1 MNFEE
6 EAKHIQE
13 DAYGDLSYLISR
25 LRHVYNTA
33 LDDIRRADLRFY
45 SKDGILHNECSLIE
59 YANLENILRQLQKE
73 KQV

>member
-6 EAKHIQE
+6 EAKYIQE
-13 DAYGDLSYLISR
+13 DISKDLPYLISR

-33 LDDIRRADLRFY
+33 LDDVRRADLRFY
-45 SKDGILHNECSLIE
+45 SKDRIRHKECSLIE
-59 YANLENILRQLQKE
+59 YENLENILCQLQKE